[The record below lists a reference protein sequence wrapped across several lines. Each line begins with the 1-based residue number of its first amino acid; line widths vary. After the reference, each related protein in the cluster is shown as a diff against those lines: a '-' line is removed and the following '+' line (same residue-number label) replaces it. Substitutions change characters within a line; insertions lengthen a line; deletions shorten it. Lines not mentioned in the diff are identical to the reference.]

1 MNFIEKP
8 YCKRCGH
15 PFNHEFLFINERS
28 FLCETCYTVRP
39 LYDEARSVIAYNDLA
54 KKLILRFKYGD
65 ATYLA
70 PVFAS
75 WLHHLAPDIFSQA
88 DCLVSV
94 PLHWTRLLQR
104 RYNQSALICL
114 YLTKLLHPYDI
125 PYLPSL
131 LKRKK
136 RTQPQDRKTTK
147 ERHQNV
153 KEAFEVPLYCENY
166 LKEKTAILVD
176 DVMTTGATLEECS
189 KALRKAGCKKIFCLT
204 IARTLKK

>member
-1 MNFIEKP
+1 MNFLSMNDLS
-8 YCKRCGH
+8 Y
-15 PFNHEFLFINERS
+15 
-28 FLCETCYTVRP
+28 ETCYTVRP

-70 PVFAS
+70 PVFCFMVTS
-75 WLHHLAPDIFSQA
+75 SPPIYFHKA

-114 YLTKLLHPYDI
+114 YLTKLYTYDI

-131 LKRKK
+131 LKEKK
-136 RTQPQDRKTTK
+136 NTTT
-147 ERHQNV
+147 R
-153 KEAFEVPLYCENY
+153 
-166 LKEKTAILVD
+166 
-176 DVMTTGATLEECS
+176 
-189 KALRKAGCKKIFCLT
+189 
-204 IARTLKK
+204 